1 MPKPVPIEHEE
12 EIRPVVANDS
22 KANVQEDVIPMEV
35 ASYILCEKTGIMTD
49 ARYDDGFDYI
59 CTRCNVGT
67 LKLPSQMIHHLQAQ
81 HNGWLQ
87 VSHSNLILSF
97 VAQDLV
103 SAFEYVLS
111 SAFKGRVRVPLA
123 INYMGNLSLIRMVI

>member
-1 MPKPVPIEHEE
+1 MPKLVPIEHEE
-12 EIRPVVANDS
+12 EIRPVMANDPET
-22 KANVQEDVIPMEV
+22 NVQEDVIPLEV

-81 HNGWLQ
+81 HNLQ
-87 VSHSNLILSF
+87 VSWKPNFILCITRSG
-97 VAQDLV
+97 Q
-103 SAFEYVLS
+103 
-111 SAFKGRVRVPLA
+111 RC
-123 INYMGNLSLIRMVI
+123 